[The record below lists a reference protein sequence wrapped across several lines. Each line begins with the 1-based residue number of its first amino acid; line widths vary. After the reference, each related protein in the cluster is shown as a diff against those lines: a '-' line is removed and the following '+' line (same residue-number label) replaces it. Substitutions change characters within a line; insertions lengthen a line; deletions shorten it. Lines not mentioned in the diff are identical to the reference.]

1 MDLLFDTASVLVAQ
15 GHTCN
20 ATILN
25 ELALP
30 CGRDLW
36 HASTR
41 IEWEV
46 AYMDRGEGEK
56 KTVGDLVNFREGELD
71 GWLSQ
76 LDDFGTLVMSAAS
89 IQHWSK
95 V

>member
-1 MDLLFDTASVLVAQ
+1 
-15 GHTCN
+15 
-20 ATILN
+20 
-25 ELALP
+25 
-30 CGRDLW
+30 
-36 HASTR
+36 
-41 IEWEV
+41 
-46 AYMDRGEGEK
+46 MDRGEGEK